1 MLQVARLAP
10 QLLHDSSDLV
20 REFVLEQIS
29 PEGGFKDREGKPDLY
44 YTVFGIE
51 CLLALRAELPVARLA
66 PYLVSFVESLAESDG
81 ESLGGRGT
89 PAGADDG

>member
-10 QLLHDSSDLV
+10 QLLHDASDLV
-20 REFVLEQIS
+20 REFVLEQMS

-51 CLLALRAELPVARLA
+51 CLLALRAELPVAQIA
-66 PYLVSFVESLAESDG
+66 PYVESFVESLG
-81 ESLGGRGT
+81 EST
-89 PAGADDG
+89 NDST